1 MSTSNWQNISYNIDL
16 VKKLNPKSILDIGVG
31 FGRWGILFREF
42 LEVWG
47 SNNYSGDWE
56 RVIDGVEIFPD
67 YIKPY
72 HYFFYNNIFTED
84 ALSFMKRTEGGYDLI
99 NCGDVIEHFEK
110 DKALELIDLCLEKSK
125 FLLINIPIGNN
136 WPQDAVN
143 NNDYEKHRSVWKIS
157 DFRKYSNCLIKN
169 FKDIELRKYSVI
181 LLSKDKIDLTKT
193 YGKHFMAKSIL
204 KNKMKLNYLV
214 EQIENRKSQK

>member
-1 MSTSNWQNISYNIDL
+1 M
-16 VKKLNPKSILDIGVG
+16 
-31 FGRWGILFREF
+31 
-42 LEVWG
+42 WG

-67 YIKPY
+67 YIKTY

-110 DKALELIDLCLEKSK
+110 DNALELIDLCLKKSK

-136 WPQDAVN
+136 WPQ
-143 NNDYEKHRSVWKIS
+143 R
-157 DFRKYSNCLIKN
+157 
-169 FKDIELRKYSVI
+169 
-181 LLSKDKIDLTKT
+181 
-193 YGKHFMAKSIL
+193 
-204 KNKMKLNYLV
+204 
-214 EQIENRKSQK
+214 

>member
-1 MSTSNWQNISYNIDL
+1 M
-16 VKKLNPKSILDIGVG
+16 
-31 FGRWGILFREF
+31 
-42 LEVWG
+42 
-47 SNNYSGDWE
+47 
-56 RVIDGVEIFPD
+56 
-67 YIKPY
+67 
-72 HYFFYNNIFTED
+72 
-84 ALSFMKRTEGGYDLI
+84 SFMKRTADYYDLI

-136 WPQDAVN
+136 WHQDAVN

-157 DFRKYSNCLIKN
+157 DFRKHSNCLIKN
-169 FKDIELRKYSVI
+169 FKDIELRKFSVI

-204 KNKMKLNYLV
+204 KNKMKLHFLV
-214 EQIENRKSQK
+214 DQIENRKSQK